1 MSTFRRRL
9 MMQGKKAI
17 KPYMYFEALQNGLTI
32 SLSTNAI
39 EYSLD
44 CNTWVTL
51 PAGASSPA
59 INTGEKIYFKGELTP
74 ATDVGIGTFT
84 LSKRCNAGGN
94 AMSLLFGDDFENQY
108 SLSGKNYAFYRLFLR
123 CTTLESVSDG
133 FLPATTLAN
142 NCYANMF
149 YGCSSLKSVPELLPA
164 TTLANYCYNYM
175 FGFCYALTTAPVLPA
190 ITLVTHCYTSMFYNC
205 TRLNYIKAL
214 FTTTPGS
221 DYTFYWVS
229 YVASSGTFVKN
240 KDATWNVTGASGI
253 PSGWTVITE

>member
-32 SLSTNAI
+32 SLSINSI

-44 CNTWVTL
+44 GSTWNTL
-51 PAGASSPA
+51 PADTASPA

-108 SLSGKNYAFYRLFLR
+108 SLSGKNYAFSRLFSR
-123 CTTLESVSDG
+123 CTTLESVSAG

-142 NCYANMF
+142 FCYFQVF
-149 YGCSSLKSVPELLPA
+149 YYCPSLKSAPELPA
-164 TTLANYCYNYM
+164 TTLVESCYDWM
-175 FGFCYALTTAPVLPA
+175 FAMCYALTTAPVLPA
-190 ITLVTHCYTSMFYNC
+190 ITLVNNCYRRMFDSC
-205 TRLNYIKAL
+205 KSLNYIKAL

-221 DYTFYWVS
+221 SYTAYWVS
-229 YVASSGTFVKN
+229 YVPSKGTFVKN
-240 KDATWNVTGASGI
+240 KAATWDVTGTSGI